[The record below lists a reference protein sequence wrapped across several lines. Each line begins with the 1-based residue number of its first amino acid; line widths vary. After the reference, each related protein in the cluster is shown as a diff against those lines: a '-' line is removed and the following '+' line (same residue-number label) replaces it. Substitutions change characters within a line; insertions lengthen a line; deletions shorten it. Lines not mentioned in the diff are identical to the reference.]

1 MKNLWNEAEAAG
13 IEGALGLCV
22 YTSRLLG
29 REPSLVLYGG
39 GNTSVK
45 IDDLLY
51 VKGTGSD
58 LAQVDES
65 DFTPLHLDCVRRLPG
80 DEAAAPAEMM
90 RLLDGCIARRP
101 APRPSIETML
111 HAALPFTYV
120 EHAHA
125 YSVLAATNV
134 EHIERVTAEL
144 YGELAPLVPYRHSG
158 SELAR
163 QCAAVFRDRGTTKT
177 IGLVLAFHGV
187 VAFGTTA
194 RESYENMIR
203 INTLAEDY
211 LRAKGAWDLAA
222 AAMPAP
228 APDRT
233 ALAKLRAHASR
244 AAGFPLIMR
253 TLNDP
258 FCMAF
263 ARRADLPS
271 VSQQGPATPQHAM
284 YTKRVP
290 QLGRDVDAFAQRYR
304 EYLARHL
311 GTAADG
317 RIDPAPRIILDP
329 ELGVCALGVNA
340 EYATRAAEVYRRDI
354 EVISRA
360 SAHDHYRAAPE
371 REIARAELDYGGFEI
386 ALRARVA
393 RDQPL
398 LGQVALVTAG
408 AAQCDPALATR
419 LAAQGAVVVMGG
431 ASDPGIVLDEIA
443 ITFGGLDLAYVAGS
457 ENTWRNAIA
466 KLLDHSPVGGHIVTV
481 EAGPMPE
488 MRGPV

>member
-1 MKNLWNEAEAAG
+1 MKNLWNETEAAG
-13 IEGALGLCV
+13 SEGALGLCV
-22 YTSRLLG
+22 YASRLLG

-58 LAQVDES
+58 LALVDES
-65 DFTPLHLDCVRRLPG
+65 DFTPLYLDCVRGLPESEV
-80 DEAAAPAEMM
+80 DTPAGMM

-101 APRPSIETML
+101 ALRPSVETML

-120 EHAHA
+120 EHTHA
-125 YSVLAATNV
+125 YSVLAATSV
-134 EHIERVTAEL
+134 ENSEQVAAEL

-163 QCAAVFRDRGTTKT
+163 QCAAAFHNHSTKKT
-177 IGLVLAFHGV
+177 IGLVLAFHGA
-187 VAFGTTA
+187 VAFGNSA

-203 INTLAEDY
+203 LITLAEDY
-211 LRAKGAWDLAA
+211 LKAKGAWDLEVATSA
-222 AAMPAP
+222 CPE
-228 APDRT
+228 PDRI

-244 AAGFPLIMR
+244 AAGSPLIMR

-258 FCMAF
+258 LCLAF
-263 ARRADLPS
+263 ARRADLQA
-271 VSQQGPATPQHAM
+271 VSQQGPATPQHAI

-304 EYLARHL
+304 EYLERHL
-311 GTAADG
+311 GGAASG

-329 ELGVCALGVNA
+329 ELGVCALGVNTDS
-340 EYATRAAEVYRRDI
+340 ATRAAEVYRRDI

-360 SAHDHYRAAPE
+360 SAHSAYRAAPE
-371 REIARAELDYGGFEI
+371 GEIARAELDYGGFEI
-386 ALRARVA
+386 VLRARVA

-398 LGQVALVTAG
+398 LGQIALVTAG
-408 AAQCDPALATR
+408 AAQCDPTLAAR
-419 LAAQGAVVVMGG
+419 LAAQGAAVMMAG
-431 ASDPGIVLDEIA
+431 AASPDTMLDEIA
-443 ITFGGLDLAYVAGS
+443 VTYGGLDQVYATG
-457 ENTWRNAIA
+457 TDDRWRSAA
-466 KLLDHSPVGGHIVTV
+466 AALLHHSPVGGRIVTV
-481 EAGPMPE
+481 EAGGIVE
-488 MRGPV
+488 DGRSA